1 VSALLDEPVSPE
13 LVLVAPP
20 ELAELARAALPD
32 YERQFDEWL
41 AQARAAVE
49 APNHAQEIERKRLE
63 AGAVVFTVVMA
74 LNSIA
79 ALVVVALL
87 LG

>member
-1 VSALLDEPVSPE
+1 MSALLDEPVSPE

-20 ELAELARAALPD
+20 ELAELARLALPD
-32 YERQFDEWL
+32 YARQFDEWL
-41 AQARAAVE
+41 AQARTAFEAAK
-49 APNHAQEIERKRLE
+49 HAEEIERNRLE

-79 ALVVVALL
+79 ALVIVALL